1 MGMSTEELKSKIISL
16 LERDKE
22 FRYTVAGLIGLREIL
37 EKLDRHEQE
46 LRKLREDMNKLREDM
61 NKLREDM
68 IEGFRRHDKMFMELS
83 RGLGSVELEL
93 GALNES
99 FYCKALWDDLKDE
112 LREKGEKIVLKRRNA
127 RVNGEDIDMLIVTDK
142 KVYVVEAKVKPK
154 HEDVGRL
161 IAKADVVKKHY
172 KDKEIVAILTG
183 TIIGREVEEYAKG
196 KNVKVYNY

>member
-16 LERDKE
+16 LERDRE

-46 LRKLREDMNKLREDM
+46 LRRLREDM

-68 IEGFRRHDKMFMELS
+68 IEGFRRHDKMFMEIS
-83 RGLGSVELEL
+83 RRLGSVELEL

-112 LREKGEKIVLKRRNA
+112 LKEKGEKIVLKRRNA
-127 RVNGEDIDMLIVTDK
+127 RVNGEDIDMLVVTDR

-161 IAKADVVKKHY
+161 LAKADVVKKHY
-172 KDKEIVAILTG
+172 KDKEVVAILTG
-183 TIIGREVEEYAKG
+183 TIIGREIEEYAKE
-196 KNVKVYNY
+196 KKVKVYSY